1 MAKAWRRVARYVC
14 SLGILSLFAVPV
26 PSAAQTTGSI
36 VGSVVDAATRAPLTG
51 VTIRLVDLSNTAVS
65 GQDGRF
71 LLGAVP
77 VGEHQVRAELIGYK
91 PVIVERVQVRAGR
104 SVEVPVMMST
114 APVALPGVVV
124 EAQRVRLV
132 EPDVSTTHEVVVA
145 REIRELPVDRIQDI
159 IELTTGV
166 SDGHFRGGR
175 VGQEVYVIDGLALK
189 NQLEASTAGFGLELS
204 PFALEEIDVMTGG
217 FGAAYGSALS
227 GVVSFATRRGNRERW
242 EGRSS
247 MVTDHWAPESLLR
260 GYLGLGASA
269 GGPINFIGRGST
281 VFMDIFGQ
289 GYLDAD
295 PRAAGLT
302 CLGSENVEDDVHP
315 AIEALRTNPET
326 QELYCPYTSGIF
338 PNQQGDKYI
347 AFMRVDRPFSDN
359 VNLTASVLRNRFQR
373 QLYTSEFKYNPTW
386 QLGQRTGGTLVNL
399 ALDWTRHRGNSATSI
414 TGRTAFMR
422 LDRYLGV
429 IDPESFGSRFNI
441 GALGFQSFDFVGES
455 FARRPIAEQLRETTA
470 IPGYVTPGGYT
481 GSPFGPAAQGIFFTE
496 GTPTLA
502 NWSRSDLLAL
512 DLSAARFNTTGSA
525 FRMGASGKL
534 YRIETYERAH
544 ANLAGSIPNYA
555 RFFPGSWSGYAEA
568 DIATL
573 DGMHFQ
579 FGVRAEAFRSGIA
592 FQFDRGDFLSPVI
605 DSEWK
610 LSFLPRVG
618 AAFPIPGTDGT
629 AIRFSWG
636 RVAQP
641 PDFQYFLDST
651 IGDSLRTDIRRQGN
665 PNLSFEQGSAYE
677 AGLSHLFTDA
687 LAIGVTAFRKN
698 LDNIVSGA
706 VSRGDLGTVG
716 RFSTSDFGSVKGLEF
731 SLRAQW
737 EWIAVRG
744 GYALQKATG
753 LGSGVDSDS
762 AQGGDPARTEY
773 PLAFDRRHSSD
784 LALFVGRAAGAEVP
798 WSGAVTSTI
807 ASGYPLFRA
816 TPDSAAARREVDR
829 YLPWTWSTDM
839 RASYDLGRLP
849 GCGGCNWRVSAD
861 GRNIFN
867 RKNILALRRDNATLA
882 PSISE
887 IQRITNSVTLNAPI
901 PRESPAY
908 SQTIDFNRDGLITP
922 DEFRTART
930 AAVLD
935 RYDPSL
941 YFGESRQV
949 RLGIE
954 VVF

>member
-1 MAKAWRRVARYVC
+1 M
-14 SLGILSLFAVPV
+14 
-26 PSAAQTTGSI
+26 
-36 VGSVVDAATRAPLTG
+36 DAETRAPLSG
-51 VTIRLVDLSNTAVS
+51 VTIRLVNQPSRTAT
-65 GQDGRF
+65 GADGRF
-71 LLGAVP
+71 LLAAIP
-77 VGEHQVRAELIGYK
+77 AGEHEVRAELIGYK
-91 PVIVERVQVRAGR
+91 PVVVERVQVRAGR
-104 SVEVPVMMST
+104 SVEVPIVMTT

-132 EPDVSTTHEVVVA
+132 EPEVSTTHEVLVA
-145 REIRELPVDRIQDI
+145 REIRELPVDHIQDI

-204 PFALEEIDVMTGG
+204 PYALEEIDVMTGG

-227 GVVSFATRRGNRERW
+227 GVVSYATRRGNRERW
-242 EGRSS
+242 EGRSALA
-247 MVTDHWAPESLLR
+247 TDHWAPESLMR
-260 GYLGLGASA
+260 GYLGLSASA
-269 GGPINFIGRGST
+269 GGPINLLGRGST
-281 VFMDIFGQ
+281 IFMDVYGQ

-302 CLGSENVEDDVHP
+302 CLGPEHVDDGVR
-315 AIEALRTNPET
+315 AEIESLRGNAVT
-326 QELYCPYTSGIF
+326 QGLYCPYSSEVF

-347 AFMRVDRPFSDN
+347 AFVRVDRPFSET
-359 VNLTASVLRNRFQR
+359 VSLTASVLRNRYQR
-373 QLYTSEFKYNPTW
+373 QLFTSEFRYNPTW

-399 ALDWTRHRGNSATSI
+399 ALDWTRNRASSATTI

-429 IDPESFGSRFNI
+429 IDPESLDGRFNV
-441 GALGFQSFDFVGES
+441 GGLGFGSFDFVGES
-455 FARRPIAEQLRETTA
+455 FARRPIDQQLRETSA
-470 IPGYVTPGGYT
+470 IPGYITPGGYT
-481 GSPFGPAAQGIFFTE
+481 GSPFGPAAEGIFFTE

-512 DLSAARFNTTGSA
+512 DLSAAHFNSTGSA
-525 FRMGASGKL
+525 FRAGASGKL
-534 YRIETYERAH
+534 YRIETYERAY
-544 ANLAGSIPNYA
+544 ANLAGSTPNYA
-555 RFFPGSWSGYAEA
+555 RFFPANWSGYAEV

-579 FGVRAEAFRSGIA
+579 VGVRAEAFRSGIA
-592 FQFDRGDFLSPVI
+592 FQFDRGDFLSPVT

-610 LSFLPRVG
+610 LNFLPRVG
-618 AAFPIPGTDGT
+618 AAFPIPGSEGRTG
-629 AIRFSWG
+629 IRVSWG
-636 RVAQP
+636 RVAQA

-665 PNLSFEQGSAYE
+665 PNLSFEQGSSYE
-677 AGLSHLFTDA
+677 VGFSHLFSDA
-687 LAIGVTAFRKN
+687 VALGVTAFRKN
-698 LDNIVSGA
+698 LDNVVTGA
-706 VSRGDLGTVG
+706 VSPGELGTVG
-716 RFSTSDFGSVKGLEF
+716 RFSTSDFGSVKGLEV

-737 EWIAVRG
+737 RWIAGRG

-753 LGSGVDSDS
+753 LSSGVDADS

-784 LALFVGRAAGAEVP
+784 LALFFGRAAGAELP
-798 WSGAVTSTI
+798 WSAALTSTLE
-807 ASGYPLFRA
+807 SGYPLFRMSA
-816 TPDSAAARREVDR
+816 NPDSARRDVER
-829 YLPWTWSTDM
+829 YLPWTFTTDL
-839 RASYDLGRLP
+839 RASYEIGRLP
-849 GCGGCNWRVSAD
+849 GCDRCSWRINAD

-867 RKNILALRRDNATLA
+867 RKNVLALRRDTGTMA
-882 PSISE
+882 PSIAD
-887 IQRITNSVTLNAPI
+887 IQRITNSLDLSVPI

-908 SQTIDFNRDGLITP
+908 SQLIDFDKDGLITRE
-922 DEFRTART
+922 EFRTART

-935 RYDPSL
+935 RYHPSL
-941 YFGESRQV
+941 YYGESRQV
-949 RLGIE
+949 RVGIE